1 MLFQQVKTDADLEGR
16 SGTQML
22 NFFLGHYFTRRSL
35 PSTIWQNT
43 TGHMTPGTF
52 GNANSPVQRLHLLE
66 VSFVLYETMAQS
78 NSALFSRIK
87 WISGVNV
94 AQSLKEGK
102 ERG

>member
-1 MLFQQVKTDADLEGR
+1 MLDFCLDTTSQEDPYYQQFGKTQL
-16 SGTQML
+16 GTRPHLQTM
-22 NFFLGHYFTRRSL
+22 
-35 PSTIWQNT
+35 Q
-43 TGHMTPGTF
+43 GTF

-66 VSFVLYETMAQS
+66 VSFVLSETMAQS